1 MDGRGAGVVL
11 VFIQTFLLCYVN
23 EVILMLTNIF
33 QGQFPYKAKEVCIK
47 TRSTSASHSLEGQ
60 GTKSTTVKWSI
71 VLLTCESTVKEFS
84 SEWSV

>member
-33 QGQFPYKAKEVCIK
+33 QGQFPQQSKGGLYQNKVNLSLTF
-47 TRSTSASHSLEGQ
+47 TRRPGY
-60 GTKSTTVKWSI
+60 
-71 VLLTCESTVKEFS
+71 
-84 SEWSV
+84 